1 MATTPASASE
11 REFEIEVD
19 GFGSG
24 DLQALEFTAEE
35 RLSRPYVAEV
45 TALVAE
51 GVTLDGQNL
60 LGAKAT
66 LHLHLGD
73 GNDRLLSGVV
83 SQVQGWVEGG
93 KETRDL
99 VRLQIAPTLWR
110 LGQTRNNR
118 IFQGKTLPEIAQEVL
133 SAGRVEHRSDL
144 VEEYPVREYVVQYAE
159 SDLDFVS
166 RLLEECGIFYYFEHD
181 ADPVTM
187 VLCDDSRSRPSV
199 AGSGGVVFREPS
211 AKNPTREALEAHASR
226 LEVCSD
232 AVMLRDFDF
241 ARPGLDLTASARGA
255 GALELYEYP
264 GGYTDLEEGKS
275 LARVRLEEVRAR
287 AERFASSGSTR
298 RLLPGY
304 VFELS
309 EHPVEPMND
318 RFLVLAVRHQGRQRQ
333 ARAGETE
340 PEAYRCQVE
349 SQRAT
354 VPYRPP
360 RMTPRPLLPGP
371 QTAVV
376 VGPPGEE
383 IHTDHHGRI
392 KVQFHWDRQ
401 GKKDDHSS
409 CWMRVAQAW
418 AGPGWGALYLPRI
431 GQEVV
436 VEFCE
441 GDADRPLVTGSVYNG
456 ANPPPVSLPGEKT
469 RSTLRSASSPGGDGS
484 NELRFEDQKGSE
496 EVYLHAQK
504 DLNLV
509 VENDKTEHV
518 LGSETHSVD
527 KDLARRVT
535 GNQTLSVGKDD
546 TTTVQGNQTLEVATG
561 RTTTVAG
568 THTET
573 VGADQIIDIGGALA
587 LTVAQAAVE
596 TVGLGKALSVGGVY
610 AVSVG
615 GAMNELVGGVR
626 SEEVGGAKVE
636 VVGAKKTETV
646 AGARTMQIGG
656 DLSETVEKKRTLKV
670 GKDFVLNV
678 GGKLSQTVKKGQTLK
693 AKEILL
699 SAEEKLLVKVG
710 SASLE
715 VKKNG
720 DIVIKGA
727 KVEVKAS
734 GDIILKGSKI
744 AGN

>member
-1 MATTPASASE
+1 MAGGSE
-11 REFEIEVD
+11 QEFEIEVD
-19 GFGSG
+19 GCGPD

-35 RLSRPYVAEV
+35 RISRPYTAEV

-51 GVTLDGQNL
+51 GVTIEGKSL
-60 LGAKAT
+60 LGAQAT
-66 LHLHLGD
+66 LKIHLGD
-73 GNDRLLSGVV
+73 GTDRLLSGVIA
-83 SQVQGWVEGG
+83 QVQGWVEGG

-99 VRLQIAPTLWR
+99 VRLRIVPTLWR

-133 SAGRVEHRSDL
+133 AAGRVEHRADL
-144 VEEYPVREYVVQYAE
+144 TGEYPVREYVVQYGE

-187 VLCDDSRSRPSV
+187 VLCDDSASRPQV
-199 AGSGGVVFREPS
+199 AGSGSVAFREAT
-211 AKNPTREALEAHASR
+211 AKNATRESLDAHAAR

-241 ARPGLDLTASARGA
+241 ERPGVDLTTSARGA
-255 GALELYEYP
+255 GSLEVYEYP
-264 GGYTDLEEGKS
+264 GGYTDMEAGKA
-275 LARVRLEEVRAR
+275 LARIRLEEVQSRV
-287 AERFASSGSTR
+287 ERFHSAGQTR
-298 RLLPGY
+298 RLLPGH
-304 VFELS
+304 VFELA
-309 EHPVEPMND
+309 EHPLEPMNG

-333 ARAGETE
+333 AQAGESQ
-340 PEAYRCQVE
+340 PEAYRCHVE
-349 SQRAT
+349 SIRAE

-360 RMTPRPLLPGP
+360 RVTPRPLLPGP

-376 VGPPGEE
+376 TGPAGEE
-383 IHTDHHGRI
+383 IHTDLHGRI

-456 ANPPPVSLPGEKT
+456 ANPPPISLPGEKT
-469 RSTLRSASSPGGDGS
+469 KSTLRSASSPGGDGS
-484 NELRFEDQKGSE
+484 NELRFEDAKGSE

-504 DLNLV
+504 DLNV
-509 VENDKTEHV
+509 TVENDKTEQV
-518 LGSETHSVD
+518 LGNETHTVA
-527 KDLARRVT
+527 KDLVRRVT
-535 GNQTLSVGKDD
+535 GAQTLTVGKDD
-546 TTTVQGNQTLEVATG
+546 TTTIQGNQGLDVIAG
-561 RTTTVAG
+561 RTVTVGG
-568 THTET
+568 THAET
-573 VGADQIIDIGGALA
+573 VGADQIIEVGGALA
-587 LTVAQAAVE
+587 VTVAGAAAE
-596 TVGLGKALSVGGVY
+596 TVGLAKALTIGGAY
-610 AVSVG
+610 AVTVG
-615 GAMNELVGGVR
+615 GAMNEIVGGLR
-626 SEEVGGAKVE
+626 SEEVGAAKVE
-636 VVGAKKTETV
+636 VVGGKKSETV
-646 AGARTMQIGG
+646 AGARTLIIGG
-656 DLSETVEKKRTLKV
+656 DLSETVEKKRSLKV
-670 GKDFVLNV
+670 GKDFVVNV
-678 GGKLSQTVKKGQTLK
+678 GGKLSQTVKKAHTLK

-699 SAEEKLLVKVG
+699 GAEEKLLIKVG
-710 SASLE
+710 SASIE
-715 VKKNG
+715 VKKSG

-734 GDIILKGSKI
+734 GDIVLKGSKI